1 MTWPVTLRV
10 RPPAFE
16 PLSGHELA
24 IVSVDALRLL
34 DETLSLAQLLGRL
47 AERNVAGV
55 VVVGAVDAAA
65 VERANRSSLPL
76 LRLPDTYYFAD
87 LGPTISRVIAEQK
100 TKQYQLGLDVH
111 HQLAE
116 VSMSGRGLGAIV
128 ARVSDLTSRP
138 VVLLDDT
145 GGVLVRAGD
154 VSFADVVPPID
165 LLIQRCQPVSGGR
178 GEPAAVH
185 VVRDAGTALISPVV
199 VRDSVVGYLILLAA
213 TDDFGDEDHIAVTR
227 GSLVCALELA
237 KQEAVTEA
245 ERRLRGD
252 FFDALLNGAPG
263 ESMEALVDRGQRLGY
278 DLQRTYLALAIAP
291 DEPDHGESGDAA
303 TARIAREVSEYL
315 ASRRAV
321 GFVASRRQAVA
332 LFLSVNLGT
341 GVSPGSDT
349 PPARVRDVEANDHRG
364 ESRPAE
370 PGFHRPGDLSGA
382 RRFAEELRDY
392 LSGPVGLSVSIGL
405 GRYHAG
411 LGGLRIGWRE
421 AEQASQ
427 IGREF
432 FGPGQITAYGD
443 LGVYRLLY
451 AFRDSEE
458 LASFCDDTLA
468 ALLEYDE
475 KNSTELLQTLDVF
488 FRCDAGLRAA
498 ADALFLHRN
507 SMAYR
512 LRRISEISG
521 LDLDN
526 LEDRFRLQL
535 ALKGYRLLR
544 GKRLLSPDR
553 VSTAL

>member
-1 MTWPVTLRV
+1 M

-16 PLSGHELA
+16 PLGGHELA

-55 VVVGAVDAAA
+55 VVVGAVDGAA
-65 VERANRSSLPL
+65 VERANRSGLPL

-87 LGPTISRVIAEQK
+87 LGPMISRVIAEQK

-128 ARVSDLTSRP
+128 ARISDLTSRP
-138 VVLLDDT
+138 AVLLGDT
-145 GGVLVRAGD
+145 GEVLVRAGD
-154 VSFADVVPPID
+154 VSSTDVVPPIN
-165 LLIQRCQPVSGGR
+165 LLIQRCQPVSGGK
-178 GEPAAVH
+178 GEPFAVH
-185 VVRDAGTALISPVV
+185 VVLDAGTALVSPVV

-252 FFDALLNGAPG
+252 FFDALLNGTPG
-263 ESMEALVDRGQRLGY
+263 ESVEALVDRGQRLGY

-291 DEPDHGESGDAA
+291 DDSDRTDSGDAT

-315 ASRRAV
+315 ASRRAI
-321 GFVASRRQAVA
+321 GLVASRRQAVA

-341 GVSPGSDT
+341 SPSPGPDATSAR
-349 PPARVRDVEANDHRG
+349 ARVADASDHRG
-364 ESRPAE
+364 ESDSAE
-370 PGFHRPGDLSGA
+370 DGFHRAGDLSGA

-405 GRYHAG
+405 GRFHAG

-432 FGPGQITAYGD
+432 FGPGQVTAYGD

-458 LASFCDDTLA
+458 LASFCDDTLV
-468 ALLEYDE
+468 ALLEYDD
-475 KNSTELLQTLDVF
+475 KNGTELLQTLDVF
-488 FRCDAGLRAA
+488 FRCDASLRAA

-535 ALKGYRLLR
+535 ALKGYRLVR
-544 GKRLLSPDR
+544 GKTPPGENR
-553 VSTAL
+553 VSSAPIGR